1 LFNILSF
8 MNKCFLCFFLLL
20 SSLIGCK
27 SIEVKETVKTDIL
40 EQNSSRSNNVQILKK
55 EFIIKNL
62 NTVSHKVWVY
72 LPPNYQNS
80 TKKYP
85 VIYMHDA
92 QNLFDAKT
100 SYAGEWNVDET
111 LNNYYKTS
119 KKGFIVVGV
128 ENGGE
133 KRIEEYTP
141 WPNKKYGGG
150 KEAIYIDFL
159 VNELKPYIDE
169 NYRTKTKARH
179 TAIIGSSLG
188 GLISFYGGLKYP
200 DVFGKIGALSTSFW
214 FSNNSYAFVSRNNNT
229 KNTKLYLLIGSKE
242 GGSMVSDTEK
252 MKQLLLDNGFPK
264 ESLKKKIVADGKHT
278 ESFWKDEFLET
289 ILFLYK

>member
-1 LFNILSF
+1 MIS
-8 MNKCFLCFFLLL
+8 
-20 SSLIGCK
+20 CK
-27 SIEVKETVKTDIL
+27 STEVKEGIKTDIL
-40 EQNSSRSNNVQILKK
+40 DQNSSRSKNVQILKK

-62 NTVSHKVWVY
+62 NTISHKVWVY
-72 LPPNYQNS
+72 LPPNYATS
-80 TKKYP
+80 TKRYP

-111 LNNYYKTS
+111 LNNYFKTT
-119 KKGFIVVGV
+119 KKGFIVVGI

-150 KEAIYIDFL
+150 KGAVYIDFL
-159 VNELKPYIDE
+159 VNELKAYIDE
-169 NYRTKTKARH
+169 NYRTKTKSNH

-200 DVFGKIGALSTSFW
+200 DVFGKIGALSSSFW
-214 FSNNSYAFVSRNNNT
+214 FSNNSYAFASRNSNT
-229 KNTKLYLLIGSKE
+229 KNTKLYLLIGDKE

-252 MKQLLLDNGFPK
+252 MEQLLLEKGFPK
-264 ESLKKKIVADGKHT
+264 ENLKTKIVAGGKHT

-289 ILFLYK
+289 ILFLYN

>member
-1 LFNILSF
+1 MNKYFLLILS
-8 MNKCFLCFFLLL
+8 LLF
-20 SSLIGCK
+20 IAINCK
-27 SIEVKETVKTDIL
+27 SIEVKQAVKTDIL
-40 EQNSSRSNNVQILKK
+40 EQKSSRSKNVQILKK
-55 EFIIKNL
+55 EFIIKDL

-72 LPPNYQNS
+72 LPPNYATS
-80 TKKYP
+80 TKRFP

-92 QNLFDAKT
+92 QNLFDAET
-100 SYAGEWNVDET
+100 SYAGEWSVDET

-119 KKGFIVVGV
+119 KNGFIVVGV

-150 KEAIYIDFL
+150 KGAIYIDFL

-169 NYRTKTKARH
+169 NYRTKTKAKH

-200 DVFGKIGALSTSFW
+200 DVFGKIGALSPSFW
-214 FSNNSYAFVSRNNNT
+214 FSINSFAFASRNSNT
-229 KNTKLYLLIGSKE
+229 KNTKLYLLIGDKE

-252 MKQLLLDNGFPK
+252 MEQLLLEKGFPK
-264 ESLKKKIVADGKHT
+264 ENLKTKIVANGKHT
-278 ESFWKDEFLET
+278 ESFWRDEFLET
-289 ILFLYK
+289 ILFLYD

>member
-1 LFNILSF
+1 MNKYFLLILS
-8 MNKCFLCFFLLL
+8 LLFIAI
-20 SSLIGCK
+20 SCK
-27 SIEVKETVKTDIL
+27 SIEVKQTVKTDIL
-40 EQNSSRSNNVQILKK
+40 EQKSSRSKNVEILKK
-55 EFIIKNL
+55 EFIIKDL

-72 LPPNYQNS
+72 LPPNYATP
-80 TKKYP
+80 TKRFP

-92 QNLFDAKT
+92 QNLFDAET
-100 SYAGEWNVDET
+100 SYAGEWSVDET

-119 KKGFIVVGV
+119 KNGFIVVGV

-150 KEAIYIDFL
+150 KGAIYIDFL

-169 NYRTKTKARH
+169 NYRTKTKAKH

-200 DVFGKIGALSTSFW
+200 DVFGKIGALSPSFW
-214 FSNNSYAFVSRNNNT
+214 FSNNSFAFASRNSNT
-229 KNTKLYLLIGSKE
+229 KNTKLYLLIGDKE

-252 MKQLLLDNGFPK
+252 MEQLLLEKGFPK
-264 ESLKKKIVADGKHT
+264 ENLKTKIVADGKHT
-278 ESFWKDEFLET
+278 ESFWRDEFLET
-289 ILFLYK
+289 ILFLYD